1 MHLIG
6 EVLTGSRGQLGAI
19 VHETVLP
26 IARRKRAKQRAGQR
40 SGGRE
45 TAPGIDRAPLIA
57 AARTSEVSNAEG
69 HLVGS
74 LMVDP
79 LNEQQRQMIEMMEE
93 QLKKLQTAAQDEYIV
108 PQMTAMGFKI
118 VEISVGILR
127 SEWARVKSLD

>member
-1 MHLIG
+1 
-6 EVLTGSRGQLGAI
+6 
-19 VHETVLP
+19 
-26 IARRKRAKQRAGQR
+26 
-40 SGGRE
+40 
-45 TAPGIDRAPLIA
+45 
-57 AARTSEVSNAEG
+57 
-69 HLVGS
+69 
-74 LMVDP
+74 MVDP